1 MDRHFV
7 ERHKLVERYRQGELS
22 VEEQAE
28 FEAFFIDNDE
38 LLETLELDQLL
49 ESGMIVDSKQP
60 VGRELWSLRGWQLP
74 VAAGV
79 LLLLG
84 VSLFYNV
91 QLSGENRD
99 YEAALSR
106 FQSAQTNL
114 EVLTL
119 APLRSQSDD
128 FRPAAV
134 LRLQPATLLTVV
146 SVQLPMPTSAEF
158 RVSIHT
164 YPQGEAV
171 IEIPK
176 IEPRGAGDLVFS
188 LSREQLPEGD
198 YVLRASGIDD
208 ESVSIPFRVISESS

>member
-1 MDRHFV
+1 MDRDFI

-49 ESGMIVDSKQP
+49 ESGMIAGLKQP
-60 VGRELWSLRGWQLP
+60 GGREARPLSGWQLP
-74 VAAGV
+74 IAAGV

-84 VSLFYNV
+84 ISLFYNV
-91 QLSGENRD
+91 QLSNENRD

-106 FQSAQTNL
+106 FQSAQSNL

-146 SVQLPMPTSAEF
+146 TVQLPMPSSAEF

-164 YPQGEAV
+164 HPQDETV
-171 IEIPK
+171 VEIPK
-176 IEPRGAGDLVFS
+176 VEPRGAGDLVFS
-188 LSREQLPEGD
+188 IPREQLPEGD
-198 YVLRASGIDD
+198 YVLRASGVDD
-208 ESVSIPFRVISESS
+208 ESVSIPFRVISEIS